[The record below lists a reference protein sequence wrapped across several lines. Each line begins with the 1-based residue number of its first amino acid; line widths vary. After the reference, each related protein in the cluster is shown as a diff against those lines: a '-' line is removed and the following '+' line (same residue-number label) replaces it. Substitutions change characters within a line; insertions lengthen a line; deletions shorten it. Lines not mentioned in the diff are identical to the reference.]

1 MQKLPRYI
9 TPDLLVGLENMDD
22 AGVYRIT
29 DDIALVQTVDFFY
42 PMVNDPRMNGR
53 IAAGELTVRH
63 LAMGPPP
70 TPP

>member
-53 IAAGELTVRH
+53 IAAANSLSDIW
-63 LAMGPPP
+63 AMGPPP